1 MLGSSEWSS
10 GCESGWTLYLD
21 HSVSSF
27 PSSSCFRDINGF
39 ENRRRSKDSW
49 SQNYVHQEEDE
60 EEDLSM
66 MSDASSGPRNVCEED
81 SVKKLNSV
89 GPKKQNKSEK
99 KRRDYEKMN
108 SVLDDTASSHMLQK
122 SVGGNKIEQTF
133 PESTLDYSQGF
144 SATHIQTIP
153 LDFFSK
159 HIEGKTNQKTWKL
172 RSDASD
178 QTWEVI
184 QEGRTLT
191 RGWKDFTTA
200 HDLQI
205 GDLVIFK
212 HEGDMVFH
220 VTPFGPS
227 CCEIQYTHP
236 HIIKEE
242 ADSGDADDNEIRG
255 TGAMSSFS
263 YDFCFL
269 AEFTASNLKADKL
282 YLPKRATSSTALN
295 KQCQEMILVNKEGNS
310 WTASLRF
317 SESGGMYYITR
328 GWEKFCRDNIC
339 DIGDLFVFNLVGDGK
354 TTPLLCVCPES
365 KKCSELLSKH
375 LSRKRELPDA

>member
-144 SATHIQTIP
+144 SATHIQVTP
-153 LDFFSK
+153 SLFS
-159 HIEGKTNQKTWKL
+159 
-172 RSDASD
+172 A
-178 QTWEVI
+178 
-184 QEGRTLT
+184 LT
-191 RGWKDFTTA
+191 RSRSPLSFFISTPKTLIISRTPDPPCTSLFASRRPRDFINGRRDGFVDGDRSWNRKIRPEYGIDEDYEEDEDEEEEEEEEEDRSL
-200 HDLQI
+200 DLLLRFVENVFRKVSKRARKAVRSVLPVSI
-205 GDLVIFK
+205 STKLVGFSVNGVLILAFLWILK
-212 HEGDMVFH
+212 AFLEVACTLGTIVFTSILFIRGLWAG
-220 VTPFGPS
+220 VAYVQES
-227 CCEIQYTHP
+227 RNNRINEL
-236 HIIKEE
+236 
-242 ADSGDADDNEIRG
+242 ADDPRAWNG
-255 TGAMSSFS
+255 VQP
-263 YDFCFL
+263 
-269 AEFTASNLKADKL
+269 AS
-282 YLPKRATSSTALN
+282 
-295 KQCQEMILVNKEGNS
+295 
-310 WTASLRF
+310 
-317 SESGGMYYITR
+317 
-328 GWEKFCRDNIC
+328 
-339 DIGDLFVFNLVGDGK
+339 
-354 TTPLLCVCPES
+354 
-365 KKCSELLSKH
+365 
-375 LSRKRELPDA
+375 